1 MFVTE
6 EYKPPPFSPGG
17 AFGASARNSGYAT
30 FDGNEMDVGPGA
42 TKQGRVTGYFR
53 NIFHRSTGS
62 ESSDHYVHESSI
74 LPAVHI
80 RVNRSV
86 NNTRD
91 NHFSIPADPFASP
104 GLTPGQ
110 YSSGPANG
118 DNSSRENLRPN
129 SFQSASSASLYTDES
144 SIHNSSTTPIEREGA
159 FDGLFTTQP
168 KGPSPD
174 PGYHNPVYHNPAPA
188 FQNPGQ
194 WVGIGKAP
202 AEDSNPFLDGPPATV
217 FNYPQQGM
225 GMGKPLIDPFSDGGG
240 EGFISPHLRNPYT

>member
-1 MFVTE
+1 MFAIPIDRDFSTSSQHTAAIAGSVVGVLLLCLILFIGFLLRRRRLRTQERQMFVTE

-144 SIHNSSTTPIEREGA
+144 SIHNS
-159 FDGLFTTQP
+159 
-168 KGPSPD
+168 
-174 PGYHNPVYHNPAPA
+174 
-188 FQNPGQ
+188 
-194 WVGIGKAP
+194 
-202 AEDSNPFLDGPPATV
+202 
-217 FNYPQQGM
+217 
-225 GMGKPLIDPFSDGGG
+225 
-240 EGFISPHLRNPYT
+240 